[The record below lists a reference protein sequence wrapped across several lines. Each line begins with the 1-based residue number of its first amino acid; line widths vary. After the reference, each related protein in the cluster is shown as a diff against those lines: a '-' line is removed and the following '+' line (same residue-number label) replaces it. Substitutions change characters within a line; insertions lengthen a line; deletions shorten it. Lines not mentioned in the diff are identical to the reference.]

1 MPIAQFR
8 RNAERWPP
16 TFVIELWNMFHRTDA
31 ELSQTNSSTKKWHR
45 SFNATLPF
53 CHAVFWKF
61 LEVLK
66 REESLIRVQILQF
79 VSEDAP
85 PPNRFWYMGCIV
97 RILPVA
103 DNFPNRQPLNYLRS
117 ISHNLSYWS
126 YFRCIVWYITASYC
140 GNHFVFWTWSLFL
153 LKFYFKKP
161 VRNSYLFALLVAR
174 YTFFLI
180 TRFFI

>member
-8 RNAERWPP
+8 RNAERWPSV
-16 TFVIELWNMFHRTDA
+16 FVIELWNMFHGTDA

-53 CHAVFWKF
+53 CHVIFWKF

-85 PPNRFWYMGCIV
+85 PPNRCWYMVCIV
-97 RILPVA
+97 RILPVV

-126 YFRCIVWYITASYC
+126 YFRCMCLVYYGKLLWKPFWFL
-140 GNHFVFWTWSLFL
+140 NLKFVFIKILFQEAC
-153 LKFYFKKP
+153 KE
-161 VRNSYLFALLVAR
+161 
-174 YTFFLI
+174 
-180 TRFFI
+180 